1 MVYKGESGPAAAGDN
16 DFMAQLRMGK
26 SFLHGWDKVGRPICH
41 VRVRLH
47 KAGEQS
53 EESLERY
60 TVYIMETAR
69 LMLSSQVDTAVR
81 ALFLIAVDLG

>member
-1 MVYKGESGPAAAGDN
+1 VVYKGESGPVATGDN
-16 DFMAQLRMGK
+16 DFMTQLRMGK
-26 SFLHGWDKVGRPICH
+26 SFLHGWDKAGRPICH
-41 VRVRLH
+41 VRVKLH

-81 ALFLIAVDLG
+81 APCLVS